1 MTRSPDSLVPSD
13 SGQPETEKRDDKAL
27 TCWQEGEA
35 NLRAATEVNVVSASS
50 YPPAIMPIQLELFPG
65 RACPLKAK
73 PATDWSIARET
84 LVRRDGV
91 EGGGTQREHISTTG
105 ETRFGPAEAT
115 LSGREAYKGETRK
128 RSNDAEQGVGGGRS
142 TNEPRE
148 NREEGRAATSI
159 IRPTLGKAAGLPPQG
174 KAQPRPK
181 RAERKAPARL
191 DNARKL
197 QRTLYRVAKQQP
209 ERRFTLLYDKVCR
222 QDILQEAWRRVKSNK
237 GAAGV
242 DEVDMNEI
250 REYGEARFLG
260 ETEQELRD
268 GSYRVS
274 FVRRVH
280 IPKPGQP
287 GKTRPLGIPTVKDR
301 VVQMAVKLVIE
312 PLFEADF
319 APCSYGFRP
328 KQTPRMALSIIAE
341 KTQAG
346 YSHVVDVDLKSYFDT
361 ISHELLLELV
371 GRRVGDVRVMRLIR
385 AWLKAGVMEEGKVT
399 HPDRGS
405 PQGGVISPLLS
416 NIMLHEVDRQW
427 CRGDGTM
434 SHSVVLVRYADDMVL
449 LARTASEAQQAWE
462 RLQSQFVALR
472 LVVNQEKSRL
482 TTVEEGFAFLG
493 FEFRKP
499 PRRLL
504 YMWPRTKACQHI
516 RDRVREVVRSF
527 PSSASVDEVIWKLNP
542 TLNGWCT
549 YFRVGNS
556 NRIFHQIDWA
566 VLSELQ
572 LWLRRKHQRS
582 WRSARKRWNYQFLYH
597 RCRLYQMVGRVSHLP
612 GLRRTPPDEDGRRA
626 GCGKSARPVR

>member
-1 MTRSPDSLVPSD
+1 MTRSPDSLVPSA
-13 SGQPETEKRDDKAL
+13 SGQPDPEKRDDKAL

-35 NLRAATEVNVVSASS
+35 NLRAATEVNAVSASS
-50 YPPAIMPIQLELFPG
+50 YPPVITPIQLELFPG
-65 RACPLKAK
+65 RACRLEAK
-73 PATDWSIARET
+73 PAMDRSTARGEP
-84 LVRRDGV
+84 VHRDGV
-91 EGGGTQREHISTTG
+91 QGGGTQRERINTTG
-105 ETRFGPAEAT
+105 ETQLGPTEAT
-115 LSGREAYKGETRK
+115 PIGREAYKGETRK
-128 RSNDAEQGVGGGRS
+128 RSNDAELGVGGGRS
-142 TNEPRE
+142 TGEPRE
-148 NREEGRAATSI
+148 NRGEGRAATPI
-159 IRPTLGKAAGLPPQG
+159 IGPLWERTAGLPPRG
-174 KAQPRPK
+174 KAQPRPN
-181 RAERKAPARL
+181 RAKRKAPARL
-191 DNARKL
+191 DNVHKL

-242 DEVDMNEI
+242 DDVDIDEV

-260 ETEQELRD
+260 EIEQELRN

-274 FVRRVH
+274 LVRRVH
-280 IPKPGQP
+280 IDKPGQP

-301 VVQMAVKLVIE
+301 TIQMAVKLVIE

-319 APCSYGFRP
+319 VPCSFGFRP
-328 KQTPRMALSIIAE
+328 EKTPRMALSIIAE

-346 YSHVVDVDLKSYFDT
+346 YTHVVDVDLKSYFDT

-371 GRRVGDVRVMRLIR
+371 ERRVGDVRVVRLIR
-385 AWLKAGVMEEGKVT
+385 AWLKAGVLEEGRVT

-405 PQGGVISPLLS
+405 PQGGVVSPLLS
-416 NIMLHEVDRQW
+416 NVMLHEVDRQW
-427 CRGDGTM
+427 CCGDGTM

-449 LARTASEAQQAWE
+449 LARTESEAKQAWE
-462 RLQSQFVALR
+462 RLQSQFAALR

-504 YMWPRTKACQHI
+504 YMWPRKKACQHI

-527 PSSASVDEVIWKLNP
+527 PSSASIGEVIRKLNP
-542 TLNGWCT
+542 ILNGWCT

-572 LWLRRKHQRS
+572 LWLRRKHQCS
-582 WRSARKRWNYQFLYH
+582 WRSARKRWNYQFLYK

-612 GLRRTPPDEDGRRA
+612 GLRRTPPEEDGRRA

>member
-13 SGQPETEKRDDKAL
+13 SGQPEPEKRDDKAL
-27 TCWQEGEA
+27 ICRQEGEV
-35 NLRAATEVNVVSASS
+35 NLRAATQVNAVSASS
-50 YPPAIMPIQLELFPG
+50 YPPAIRPIQLEFFPG
-65 RACPLKAK
+65 RACPLEAK
-73 PATDWSIARET
+73 PVTDRSTARREP
-84 LVRRDGV
+84 VHRGGV
-91 EGGGTQREHISTTG
+91 QGGGTQRQRISTTG
-105 ETRFGPAEAT
+105 ETLFGPAEPT
-115 LSGREAYKGETRK
+115 PTGREAYKGETRK
-128 RSNDAEQGVGGGRS
+128 RRNNAGQGVGGGR
-142 TNEPRE
+142 TTKEPRD
-148 NREEGRAATSI
+148 NRGEERAATSI
-159 IRPTLGKAAGLPPQG
+159 IRPMLGKAAGLPPRG
-174 KAQPRPK
+174 KAQPRPN
-181 RAERKAPARL
+181 RAKRKAPARL
-191 DNARKL
+191 NNARKL

-237 GAAGV
+237 GASGV
-242 DEVDMNEI
+242 DEVDIDEI
-250 REYGEARFLG
+250 REYGEAQFLG
-260 ETEQELRD
+260 ELEQELRD

-274 FVRRVH
+274 LVRRVH

-287 GKTRPLGIPTVKDR
+287 GKSRPLGIPTVKDR

-319 APCSYGFRP
+319 MPCSFGFRP
-328 KQTPRMALSIIAE
+328 EKTPRMALSVIAE

-346 YSHVVDVDLKSYFDT
+346 YSQVVDVDLKSYFDT
-361 ISHELLLELV
+361 IDHELLMQLV
-371 GRRVGDVRVMRLIR
+371 QRRVGDVRVLRLIR

-405 PQGGVISPLLS
+405 PQGGVVSPLLS
-416 NIMLHEVDRQW
+416 NIVLHEVDRRW
-427 CRGDGTM
+427 CRGDGTA
-434 SHSVVLVRYADDMVL
+434 SISVVLVRYADDMVL
-449 LARTASEAQQAWE
+449 LARTESEASQAWE
-462 RLQSQFVALR
+462 RLQSQFAALR

-504 YMWPRTKACQHI
+504 YMWPRKKACQHI
-516 RDRVREVVRSF
+516 RDRVRAVVRSF
-527 PSSASVDEVIWKLNP
+527 PSSASIGEVIRKLNP
-542 TLNGWCT
+542 ILTGWCT

-556 NRIFHQIDWA
+556 NRVFHKIDWA

-582 WRSARKRWNYQFLYH
+582 WRSARKRWNYQFLYQ

>member
-13 SGQPETEKRDDKAL
+13 SGQPEPEKRDNKAL
-27 TCWQEGEA
+27 NCWQEGEA
-35 NLRAATEVNVVSASS
+35 NLRAATQVNAISASS
-50 YPPAIMPIQLELFPG
+50 YPPAIMPIQLDLFPG
-65 RACPLKAK
+65 RASPLEAK
-73 PATDWSIARET
+73 PATDRNTARMEP
-84 LVRRDGV
+84 VCRDGV
-91 EGGGTQREHISTTG
+91 EDGGTQRQRISTTG
-105 ETRFGPAEAT
+105 ETLFGPAEAAP
-115 LSGREAYKGETRK
+115 SGREAYKSEPRK
-128 RSNDAEQGVGGGRS
+128 RSNDAEQGVGGGR
-142 TNEPRE
+142 TTDEPWE
-148 NREEGRAATSI
+148 NQGEGRAATSI
-159 IRPTLGKAAGLPPQG
+159 LRSTLGKAAGLPPQG
-174 KAQPRPK
+174 KAQPRPR
-181 RAERKAPARL
+181 RAKAKSPARL
-191 DNARKL
+191 EPARKL

-222 QDILQEAWRRVKSNK
+222 QDILQEAWQRVKSNK
-237 GAAGV
+237 GSAGV
-242 DEVDMNEI
+242 DDVGIDEI
-250 REYGEARFLG
+250 REYGEARFLS
-260 ETEQELRD
+260 EIEQELRG

-274 FVRRVH
+274 LVRRVH

-312 PLFEADF
+312 PIFEADF
-319 APCSYGFRP
+319 VPCSYGFRP
-328 KQTPRMALSIIAE
+328 EKTPRMALSIIAE

-361 ISHELLLELV
+361 IDHELLMQLV
-371 GRRVGDVRVMRLIR
+371 GRRVGDVRVLRLIR

-405 PQGGVISPLLS
+405 PQGGVVSPLLS
-416 NIMLHEVDRQW
+416 NIVLHEVDRQW

-434 SHSVVLVRYADDMVL
+434 SNSVVLVRYADDMVL
-449 LARTASEAQQAWE
+449 LARTEADARQAWE
-462 RLQSQFVALR
+462 RLQSQFAALR

-493 FEFRKP
+493 FEFRNP
-499 PRRLL
+499 PKRLL
-504 YMWPRTKACQHI
+504 YMWPRKKACQHI

-527 PSSASVDEVIWKLNP
+527 PSSASIGEVIRKLNP
-542 TLNGWCT
+542 ILNGWCT

-566 VLSELQ
+566 VQSELQ

-582 WRSARKRWNYQFLYH
+582 WHSSRKRWNYQFLYK

-612 GLRRTPPDEDGRRA
+612 GLRRMPPDEDGRRA

>member
-1 MTRSPDSLVPSD
+1 MTRSPDSLVPFD
-13 SGQPETEKRDDKAL
+13 SGQPDSEKRDDKAL

-35 NLRAATEVNVVSASS
+35 NLRPATEVNAFTASS
-50 YPPAIMPIQLELFPG
+50 NPPAIKPIQLDLFSG
-65 RACPLKAK
+65 RACPLEAK
-73 PATDWSIARET
+73 PVTDRDIART
-84 LVRRDGV
+84 NPVRRDGV
-91 EGGGTQREHISTTG
+91 EGGGTQRQRIDTTG
-105 ETRFGPAEAT
+105 ETLFGPTEAT
-115 LSGREAYKGETRK
+115 PAGREAYKGDPRK
-128 RSNDAEQGVGGGRS
+128 RSNNAGQGVGGGRT

-148 NREEGRAATSI
+148 NRGEGRAAASI
-159 IRPTLGKAAGLPPQG
+159 IRPMSGKAAGMPPRG
-174 KAQPRPK
+174 KASPRTN
-181 RAERKAPARL
+181 RAKRKAPARL
-191 DNARKL
+191 DDARKL

-209 ERRFTLLYDKVCR
+209 ERRFTLLYDKVYR
-222 QDILQEAWRRVKSNK
+222 QDILQEAWRRVRSNK

-242 DEVDMNEI
+242 DEVDIDEV

-260 ETEQELRD
+260 DIEQELRD

-274 FVRRVH
+274 LVRRVH
-280 IPKPGQP
+280 IDKPGQP

-301 VVQMAVKLVIE
+301 VVQMAVQLVIE

-319 APCSYGFRP
+319 MPCSFGFRP
-328 KQTPRMALSIIAE
+328 EKTPRMALSVIAE

-371 GRRVGDVRVMRLIR
+371 ERRVGDAKVVRLIR
-385 AWLKAGVMEEGKVT
+385 AWLKAGVLEEGRVT

-405 PQGGVISPLLS
+405 PQGGVVSPLLS

-449 LARTASEAQQAWE
+449 LARTESEAKQAWE
-462 RLQSQFVALR
+462 RLQIQFAALR
-472 LVVNQEKSRL
+472 LVINQDKSRL

-504 YMWPRTKACQHI
+504 YMWPRKKACQHI

-527 PSSASVDEVIWKLNP
+527 PSSASIGEVIRKLNP
-542 TLNGWCT
+542 ILNGWCT
-549 YFRVGNS
+549 YFPGR
-556 NRIFHQIDWA
+556 QQQPD
-566 VLSELQ
+566 LSPD
-572 LWLRRKHQRS
+572 
-582 WRSARKRWNYQFLYH
+582 
-597 RCRLYQMVGRVSHLP
+597 RLGRA
-612 GLRRTPPDEDGRRA
+612 ERA
-626 GCGKSARPVR
+626 AIM